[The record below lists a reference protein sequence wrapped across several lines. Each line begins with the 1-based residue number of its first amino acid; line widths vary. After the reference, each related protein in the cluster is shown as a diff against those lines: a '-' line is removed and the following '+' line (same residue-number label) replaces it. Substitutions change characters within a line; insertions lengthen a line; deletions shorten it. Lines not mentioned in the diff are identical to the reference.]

1 VSLIFPCANEVPTKL
16 ILDRMGKNGRG
27 ENVAVK

>member
-1 VSLIFPCANEVPTKL
+1 MSLTFAYANEVPTKL
-16 ILDRMGKNGRG
+16 ISNRMGKNGRG